1 MSYPPKLSS
10 QPMHSCC
17 LFHVTCKITDYDFKI
32 RVYQFNST
40 TYFRNESMVMIFSQV
55 KIWTLSCISINLD
68 HTDAEC
74 VSFWDIR
81 YKQCSVVST
90 FNASKVISHAQKR
103 LTTILF
109 LFDQNPKAKS
119 HKWGWVMIKM
129 SVWSRMWWH
138 TPVIPAARRLIEEGT
153 KFKASLVAWWV
164 PGQPCH

>member
-90 FNASKVISHAQKR
+90 FNASKASAMPKRDWQLSCSCLTRTLRQKATNEDG
-103 LTTILF
+103 LWLKCQFGVGCGDIHLSF
-109 LFDQNPKAKS
+109 QQQG
-119 HKWGWVMIKM
+119 GW
-129 SVWSRMWWH
+129 
-138 TPVIPAARRLIEEGT
+138 
-153 KFKASLVAWWV
+153 
-164 PGQPCH
+164 